1 MPSASR
7 CCTHPIH
14 SATNERAAMPVA
26 SPQENLVRV
35 STTQGE
41 TVTLTIDAGAPV
53 TIQLEVGGQC
63 NCGGSARV
71 AGAYTNTDFGTH

>member
-1 MPSASR
+1 M
-7 CCTHPIH
+7 TI
-14 SATNERAAMPVA
+14 V
-26 SPQENLVRV
+26 SPQENLLRV
-35 STTQGE
+35 STSNGE

-63 NCGGSARV
+63 SCGGTTRV